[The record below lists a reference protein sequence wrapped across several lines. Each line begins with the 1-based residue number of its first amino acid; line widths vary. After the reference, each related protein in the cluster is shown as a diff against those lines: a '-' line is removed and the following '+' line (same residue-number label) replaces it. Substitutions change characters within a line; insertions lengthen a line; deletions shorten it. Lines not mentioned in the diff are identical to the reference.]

1 MKNAEFRNITT
12 FHVKD
17 EVNEDESLF
26 MGILDDVLN
35 GSVKHVNG
43 EAHVVIEVESEGDL
57 FIVSSIC
64 NPLHKETMVFPVIGD
79 DIDYL
84 EVGASKDFLDFSGAL
99 DNAGMHMVN
108 KDDLI
113 AAIESHEDYPTLA
126 RFIDSSL

>member
-12 FHVKD
+12 FHVK
-17 EVNEDESLF
+17 NEFNDDESLL

-35 GSVKHVNG
+35 GSMKHVNG
-43 EAHVVIEVESEGDL
+43 EAHVVIEVESEGNL
-57 FIVSSIC
+57 YIVSSIC
-64 NPLHKETMVFPVIGD
+64 NPLHKETMVFPVIGG

-99 DNAGMHMVN
+99 DNAGMHVVN

-113 AAIESHEDYPTLA
+113 AAIESHKGYPTLA
-126 RFIDSSL
+126 GFIDSNL

>member
-84 EVGASKDFLDFSGAL
+84 EAGVSKDFLDFSGAL

-108 KDDLI
+108 KDDSI
-113 AAIESHEDYPTLA
+113 AAIESHEDYPILA
-126 RFIDSSL
+126 GFIESNL

>member
-1 MKNAEFRNITT
+1 MKNAEFRKITT
-12 FHVKD
+12 LHVK
-17 EVNEDESLF
+17 NEFND
-26 MGILDDVLN
+26 GVL
-35 GSVKHVNG
+35 NG
-43 EAHVVIEVESEGDL
+43 EAHVFIEVESEGDL

-126 RFIDSSL
+126 GFTESNL

>member
-126 RFIDSSL
+126 GFTESNL

>member
-43 EAHVVIEVESEGDL
+43 EAHVVIEVESEGNL
-57 FIVSSIC
+57 YIVSSIC
-64 NPLHKETMVFPVIGD
+64 NPLHKETMVFPVID
-79 DIDYL
+79 DDTEYL

-113 AAIESHEDYPTLA
+113 AAIESHEDYPILA
-126 RFIDSSL
+126 GFIESNL